1 MQQLRSLTQSLARVA
16 GVAALLASTVMP
28 AASLAAPPT
37 EMGTADTTPRTA
49 MEEAVQLLAEPVSR
63 RLAVRSHDGSF
74 DLWLVTRATL
84 DQVTEQMR
92 VAATSKRQLAGQ
104 FSLDRWTYVEPD
116 HSYVVDILGASQ
128 PYKIRLTKH
137 LQGAL
142 IEMVGAGESADA
154 PRWSPPWRPQPLVFL
169 HGPMK

>member
-1 MQQLRSLTQSLARVA
+1 MQQLCSLTHPMTTF
-16 GVAALLASTVMP
+16 GG
-28 AASLAAPPT
+28 AASLLALVLMPAVALATPPT

-49 MEEAVQLLAEPVSR
+49 LEEAVQVLAEPVSR
-63 RLAVRSHDGSF
+63 RLAVRSYDGSF

-92 VAATSKRQLAGQ
+92 VAATSKKQLAGQ